1 MQMVG
6 ATRSRVSFSMNRF
19 RKLGFIAYA
28 GGAEGGLGSQ
38 FTSQRR
44 SPRLAGHI
52 ILIGG
57 QAMRRPESA
66 EADERP
72 IRATP
77 KTRNITPNVSRL
89 GVMGILHGNRTEMM
103 LPPQTR
109 DLAQRLLA
117 NENAAGKTST
127 EFAAFGVCE
136 RLRQPL
142 ITLAGV
148 AGFRSLLS
156 RALALARVE
165 APSLSAVQVSA
176 DGSLQGLDELLPQVD
191 ADQAREAGIILI
203 SQLLG
208 LLVRVVG
215 EAMTLQL
222 VTSEI
227 LPDFRFPSNSGM
239 PIGFEA
245 ILNEVDDLH
254 GVSARLEGLAEQ
266 YPPVKKALRTIS
278 GNVLN
283 TATVLAVVAAI
294 KSPKPN

>member
-1 MQMVG
+1 
-6 ATRSRVSFSMNRF
+6 
-19 RKLGFIAYA
+19 
-28 GGAEGGLGSQ
+28 
-38 FTSQRR
+38 
-44 SPRLAGHI
+44 
-52 ILIGG
+52 
-57 QAMRRPESA
+57 
-66 EADERP
+66 
-72 IRATP
+72 
-77 KTRNITPNVSRL
+77 
-89 GVMGILHGNRTEMM
+89 MM
-103 LPPQTR
+103 LPSQTR
-109 DLAQRLLA
+109 DLALRLLA
-117 NENAAGKTST
+117 HENDAGMTSEPT

-156 RALALARVE
+156 RALTLARAE
-165 APSLSAVQVSA
+165 APSLSALQVAA
-176 DGSLQGLDELLPQVD
+176 DGALQGLDGLRPQVD
-191 ADQAREAGIILI
+191 VDAREAGIILI
-203 SQLLG
+203 TQLLG

-227 LPDFRFPSNSGM
+227 LPDFKFLSKSGI

-245 ILNEVDDLH
+245 IVNEVDDLQ
-254 GVSARLEGLAEQ
+254 GVSARLEKLAEQ
-266 YPPVKKALRTIS
+266 YPPVTEALRSIS